1 MLLHI
6 IAVASKK
13 YTWEPASLRLGVPGG
28 SSVVPADVELF
39 DRRKWDKFLVFLK
52 IKPEHPQLGGKE
64 IKLDLYQ
71 YEPLEA
77 WYEQMH
83 RSARPEDFVEDD
95 AELADDEQADAT
107 ESEEETG
114 TPAH

>member
-1 MLLHI
+1 M
-6 IAVASKK
+6 
-13 YTWEPASLRLGVPGG
+13 RLGVPGG
-28 SSVVPADVELF
+28 ASVVPADVEVF

-64 IKLDLYQ
+64 VKLDLYQ

-77 WYEQMH
+77 WYLEMH
-83 RSARPEDFVEDD
+83 RSARPEDFAEED
-95 AELADDEQADAT
+95 AEKAEAEQAEST

-114 TPAH
+114 AHTS